1 MSRQQA
7 HGRGKLTA
15 FEEELVR
22 SHLPLVENVARRISR
37 RLPPNVSTGDLIG
50 AGSLGLVDSVRRRRG
65 TDEGSFASYTRIR
78 IRGAIFDELRTLDWL
93 PRKSRA
99 ANEDSESA
107 ARRPVAVVRFDDMP
121 GSAAQA
127 LVDPRTEGDPLE
139 TLARRRNLSEL
150 ERRLESLPARE
161 RVVLRLYY
169 FRGMGLREIGLLLGI
184 TEARVSQLHHRAL
197 ARLRP
202 QINSAA

>member
-1 MSRQQA
+1 
-7 HGRGKLTA
+7 
-15 FEEELVR
+15 
-22 SHLPLVENVARRISR
+22 VARRISR

-50 AGSLGLVDSVRRRRG
+50 AGSLGLVDSVCRRKG

-78 IRGAIFDELRTLDWL
+78 IRGAIFDELRNLDWS
-93 PRKSRA
+93 PRRSHA
-99 ANEDSESA
+99 AQEERDTA

-121 GSAAQA
+121 GSAANA
-127 LVDPRTEGDPLE
+127 LVDPRSEEDPLE
-139 TLARRRNLSEL
+139 TLARRRDLSEL
-150 ERRLESLPARE
+150 ERLLEALPGRE
-161 RVVLRLYY
+161 RVVLKLYY
-169 FRGMGLREIGLLLGI
+169 FRGMGLREIGLFLGI